1 MLPTLSSYL
10 NPRPCIKGCTPV
22 ISEEATL
29 QGLRVQLPS
38 YMYLTLG
45 WVPLFPEKVKKAVR
59 IMAMNIPS
67 FHFSPPSWERGK
79 GRPGDRHQTCWPV
92 QDLPHQKTGR
102 YTNITCP
109 CTDSQLTPEARA
121 LRDGKGMSPLL
132 HLCRGQCPADTW
144 VSGLGLSS

>member
-10 NPRPCIKGCTPV
+10 NPRPCIKGCIPG

-29 QGLRVQLPS
+29 QGLRDQLPP

-45 WVPLFPEKVKKAVR
+45 WVPQFPQKVKKAVR

-67 FHFSPPSWERGK
+67 FHLSPPSWERGK

-92 QDLPHQKTGR
+92 QDLPPPKKNREVYKHHLSLHR
-102 YTNITCP
+102 
-109 CTDSQLTPEARA
+109 LTAHSR
-121 LRDGKGMSPLL
+121 S
-132 HLCRGQCPADTW
+132 
-144 VSGLGLSS
+144 